1 MKSRTLTCITAMT
14 LFVALVVPVWL
25 AAQDRAQEKTTIH
38 HHYKLIDVGTFG
50 GPSTFIMEEEQM
62 LLNNGT
68 LTGESDTSIPDPYAP
83 NCFVAECFVQHAFR
97 WQDGVLTDL
106 GALPGGSSSN
116 SNWINSRGWIA
127 GISQN
132 GVIDP
137 LTGGPEIR
145 AVLWRDTEIIDLG
158 TLGGGNESGAFGVND
173 GGQVAGAA
181 TNAVPDPFSFGGLG
195 TQLRAFLWKNGVMQ
209 DLGTLGG
216 PDAFA
221 QFINK
226 RGQVAGFSYTS
237 FTPASGGVP
246 QIDPFLWDNGRMI
259 DLGNFGGTN
268 AGTSGLIWGL
278 NNRGQVIGYLNLPGD
293 QATHP
298 FLWDHGKLT
307 DLGTFG
313 GSFGQPNWINDAGDT
328 VGFAFFADN
337 LTAHAALWTNGQIH
351 DLGTLPGHQ
360 GSGADAINSEGQIVG
375 ESNPG
380 DITKSSAVLWENGS
394 IVDLNSLVAPNSGLH
409 LEGAHAINDRGE
421 IECDGFLPNGHLH
434 AILLIPCAEG
444 DESCQDRAGG
454 AAAAIQSSPASV
466 TQRPPTATSVNP
478 ALSGRGMLE
487 RLRARRFPWYHVPGP
502 GTAPPN

>member
-1 MKSRTLTCITAMT
+1 
-14 LFVALVVPVWL
+14 
-25 AAQDRAQEKTTIH
+25 
-38 HHYKLIDVGTFG
+38 
-50 GPSTFIMEEEQM
+50 
-62 LLNNGT
+62 
-68 LTGESDTSIPDPYAP
+68 
-83 NCFVAECFVQHAFR
+83 
-97 WQDGVLTDL
+97 
-106 GALPGGSSSN
+106 
-116 SNWINSRGWIA
+116 
-127 GISQN
+127 
-132 GVIDP
+132 
-137 LTGGPEIR
+137 
-145 AVLWRDTEIIDLG
+145 
-158 TLGGGNESGAFGVND
+158 
-173 GGQVAGAA
+173 
-181 TNAVPDPFSFGGLG
+181 
-195 TQLRAFLWKNGVMQ
+195 MQ

-221 QFINK
+221 VYINE
-226 RGQVAGFSYTS
+226 RGQVIGSAYTNATPNLTTGFPT
-237 FTPASGGVP
+237 A
-246 QIDPFLWDNGRMI
+246 DPFLWENGRMI

-360 GSGADAINSEGQIVG
+360 GSGADAINSEVQIVG

-421 IECDGFLPNGHLH
+421 IVGVGVPSGCAPQDVNVCGRAFV
-434 AILLIPCAEG
+434 LIPCDDNHFDVEG
-444 DESCQDRAGG
+444 CDYSMVESDSA
-454 AAAAIQSSPASV
+454 QSNVSAPRSPEV
-466 TQRPPTATSVNP
+466 TQQTTGSLPRTVNSLRNRLMQRYRLPGQRPAQ
-478 ALSGRGMLE
+478 RE
-487 RLRARRFPWYHVPGP
+487 
-502 GTAPPN
+502 